1 MFVIDETDEM
11 VMREDP
17 LHAWDVTTAEA
28 IAIQQDL
35 RNQVVRQNAL
45 GEVRL
50 VAGVDV
56 GGDRAAGIAHAA
68 VVVLSYPE
76 LEILE
81 TAQASLPLQFP
92 YVPGL
97 LSFREV
103 PVILGALRKLAQLP
117 DLILCDGQGLAHP
130 RRFGL
135 ACHLGVWC
143 DLPCIGVAKSRLLGE
158 YQPLGEQ
165 RGEWQPLLD
174 AGEVIGAVLR
184 TRAHAKPLFISTGH
198 RVDLSTAISY
208 VLRCAPKY
216 RLPETTR
223 QAHRLASQM
232 GGALK

>member
-81 TAQASLPLQFP
+81 TAQA
-92 YVPGL
+92 
-97 LSFREV
+97 EEN
-103 PVILGALRKLAQLP
+103 A
-117 DLILCDGQGLAHP
+117 
-130 RRFGL
+130 
-135 ACHLGVWC
+135 
-143 DLPCIGVAKSRLLGE
+143 
-158 YQPLGEQ
+158 
-165 RGEWQPLLD
+165 
-174 AGEVIGAVLR
+174 
-184 TRAHAKPLFISTGH
+184 
-198 RVDLSTAISY
+198 
-208 VLRCAPKY
+208 
-216 RLPETTR
+216 
-223 QAHRLASQM
+223 
-232 GGALK
+232 